1 MRPRGTAAKL
11 ALVLGGAT
19 LLVASGCAKPHA
31 PRPEAAP
38 VRSESAGPASSPVD
52 PPPPAATRVTSD
64 PPSPASRPAD
74 PPPPSAA
81 ADKKGETPMEDVWE
95 ARRRSIPRRMIYVA
109 TKEGLTIGYI
119 YRDTTVADVW
129 KHVRVPSRRLPGA
142 GAISSRTIVNLSQLH
157 REREVREVEPPVA
170 FLPDGHGRMTPG
182 YFEPMAKIFF
192 QWRGASRPVEEGTDG
207 APLLSKKQPI
217 SVVEIDPP

>member
-1 MRPRGTAAKL
+1 MRPPGTATKL
-11 ALVLGGAT
+11 ALLVGGVMLA
-19 LLVASGCAKPHA
+19 ASGCVKPHA
-31 PRPEAAP
+31 PTPEPPP
-38 VRSESAGPASSPVD
+38 VKSESAGPASSPVD
-52 PPPPAATRVTSD
+52 PPPPAATRVTSN

-74 PPPPSAA
+74 PPPASAA
-81 ADKKGETPMEDVWE
+81 ADEKGETPMEDVWE

-142 GAISSRTIVNLSQLH
+142 GAISSRTIVNLSQLQ
-157 REREVREVEPPVA
+157 REHQIREVEPPVA
-170 FLPDGHGRMTPG
+170 FLPDGQGRMTPG

-207 APLLSKKQPI
+207 APLLGKKQAVM
-217 SVVEIDPP
+217 VVDIDPP